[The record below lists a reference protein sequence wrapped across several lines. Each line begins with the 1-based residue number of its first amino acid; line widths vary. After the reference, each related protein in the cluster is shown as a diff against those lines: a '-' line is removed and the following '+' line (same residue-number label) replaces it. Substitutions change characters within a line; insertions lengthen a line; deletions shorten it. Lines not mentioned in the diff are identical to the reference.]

1 MVTVSNEKRKNNE
14 KDHGKEKNGFDI
26 AMICRA
32 RKKIKYQFLMP
43 FILAVKYCRR

>member
-1 MVTVSNEKRKNNE
+1 MKKIMA
-14 KDHGKEKNGFDI
+14 KKKNGFDI